1 MCKFWRIPAEHPD
14 LMLSVWTDFL
24 STPALCKLREIDI
37 TGGEPFLREDL
48 PDLIK
53 WISDAQD
60 IQFKALQTVAITTNG
75 LLTKSILKCVEDV
88 LPHFKKRGIDLVL
101 AFGLD
106 AVGELHDQIR
116 GVQGA
121 WYKLNETIEG
131 LLALRN
137 DFSNLVLGI
146 KTTIIPMNVNE
157 LSQIVSYAQDKQLFT
172 IISPCIVTAN
182 RFGNVDLAED
192 LKFTENQVRTM
203 KAFYQSPAFAWRGH
217 RQVMLDYLETGK
229 IKKPCSAGFNTAF
242 VRHSG
247 EVFSCP
253 IIPISLG
260 NIQNGRI
267 DRMLKTS
274 VARRFRKNVGVHKP
288 CQTCTEPGMERLGWP
303 FEGFNCLRWLT
314 KLGPDEFESLSN
326 HMGLGKFL

>member
-1 MCKFWRIPAEHPD
+1 MCNIWRIPAKTPD
-14 LMLSVWTDFL
+14 LTLSVWTDFL
-24 STPALCKLREIDI
+24 ASPALCKLREIDI

-53 WISDAQD
+53 WICDARD
-60 IQFKALQTVAITTNG
+60 VHFKELQTVAITTNG
-75 LLTKSILKCVEDV
+75 LLTKTILNCIEEV
-88 LPHFKKRGIDLVL
+88 LPQFKKRGIDLVF

-121 WYKLNETIEG
+121 WHKLNDTIDG

-137 DFSNLVLGI
+137 ECSHLVLGI
-146 KTTIIPMNVNE
+146 KTTIIPMNVHE
-157 LSQIVSYAQDKQLFT
+157 LKQIVAYAQENRLFT

-182 RFGNVDLAED
+182 RFGNIDLAED
-192 LKFTENQVRTM
+192 LKFTQEQMRSM
-203 KAFYQSPAFAWRGH
+203 KEFYQSPAFAWRGH
-217 RQVMLDYLETGK
+217 RQVMLDYLETGQ

-253 IIPISLG
+253 IIPVSLG
-260 NIQNGRI
+260 NIQNDRI
-267 DRMLKTS
+267 DRMLKSS
-274 VARRFRKNVGVHKP
+274 VAQRFRKKVCKHKQ

-314 KLGPDEFESLSN
+314 KLGPDEFESLST
-326 HMGLGKFL
+326 HMGLGKYL